1 MALFKKKTRPDLRLL
16 FVTDVHG
23 SNVCFRKFINGAKA
37 YDAQALILGGDVAGK
52 RLSPL
57 VRSANG
63 HFEGTLGHN
72 TLQLETERE
81 VAEFESAAGDAGL
94 YTYKAAPDEL
104 QAISSDPQALE
115 DLMEKLAGER
125 LVRWLELAEQR
136 LAGSG
141 VRLFINCGNDDP
153 FSLDRVIEDSPAAT
167 FLEGRVVPIDDTR
180 FVASL
185 GFANQT
191 PWHCPRDVAE
201 SELASRMDATLQGWS
216 NDPGTLI
223 FNCHCPPYDSG
234 LDTAQQ
240 LNPDLSI
247 ITEGGQPVAGP
258 VGSTAV
264 RDAIENYRP
273 SLSLHGHIHESK
285 AATCIGPTLAI
296 NPGSEYP
303 EGLLR
308 GAIVDFDSSGVNSFV
323 LTAG

>member
-1 MALFKKKTRPDLRLL
+1 MLFKKKKGKPDLRVL

-23 SNVCFRKFINGAKA
+23 SDVCFRKFINGAKA
-37 YDAQALILGGDVAGK
+37 YDAQVLILGGDVAGK

-57 VRSANG
+57 VRNGNG

-72 TLQLETERE
+72 TIELESDRE
-81 VAEFESAAGDAGL
+81 IAEFETAAADSGL
-94 YTYKAAPDEL
+94 YTYRTSPEEM
-104 QAISSDPQALE
+104 QAISSNPELLE
-115 DLMEKLAGER
+115 SVMEKLAGER
-125 LVRWLELAEQR
+125 LVKWLELAEQR
-136 LAGSG
+136 LAGTG
-141 VRLFINCGNDDP
+141 ARLYVNCGNDDP
-153 FSLDRVIEDSPAAT
+153 FSLDQIIEDSAAAT
-167 FLEGRVVPIDDTR
+167 FLEGRVVPIDDSR

-191 PWHCPRDVAE
+191 PWDCPRDIPE
-201 SELASRMDATLQGWS
+201 SELASRMDATLEGWS
-216 NDPGTLI
+216 EEQGTLI

-247 ITEGGQPVAGP
+247 VTEGGQPVAGP

-264 RDAIENYRP
+264 REAIEKYRP
-273 SLSLHGHIHESK
+273 TLSLHGHIHESK
-285 AATCIGPTLAI
+285 AATRIGPTLAI

-308 GAIVDFDSSGVNSFV
+308 GAVIDLDGSGVSSYV

>member
-1 MALFKKKTRPDLRLL
+1 LGLFRQKDKPDLRLL

-23 SNVCFRKFINGAKA
+23 SDVCFRKFINGAKA
-37 YDAQALILGGDVAGK
+37 YDAQVLILGGDVAGK

-57 VRSANG
+57 MRNGNG
-63 HFEGTLGHN
+63 HYEGTLGHD
-72 TLQLETERE
+72 TIQLETERE
-81 VAEFESAAGDAGL
+81 VAEFEAAAADSGL
-94 YTYKAAPDEL
+94 YTYKASREEM
-104 QAISSDPQALE
+104 QEISSDPEALE
-115 DLMEKLAGER
+115 RIMERLAGER
-125 LVRWLELAEQR
+125 LTQWLELAEQR
-136 LAGSG
+136 LGGTG

-167 FLEGRVVPIDDTR
+167 FLEGRVVPIDDSR

-191 PWHCPRDVAE
+191 PWDCPRDVPE
-201 SELASRMDATLQGWS
+201 SDLARRMDATLADWS
-216 NDPGTLI
+216 DERGMLI

-247 ITEGGQPVAGP
+247 VTEGGQPVAGP

-264 RDAIENYRP
+264 RAAIERYHP
-273 SLSLHGHIHESK
+273 ALSLHGHIHESK
-285 AATCIGPTLAI
+285 AATRIGATLAI

-308 GAIVDFDSSGVNSFV
+308 GAVVDLDRRGVNSYV

>member
-1 MALFKKKTRPDLRLL
+1 MGLFRQKDKPDLRLL

-37 YDAQALILGGDVAGK
+37 YDAQVLILGGDVAGK

-57 VRSANG
+57 MRNGNG
-63 HFEGTLGHN
+63 HYEGTLGHD
-72 TLQLETERE
+72 TIQLETERE
-81 VAEFESAAGDAGL
+81 VAEFEAAAADSGL
-94 YTYKAAPDEL
+94 YTYKASREEM
-104 QAISSDPQALE
+104 QEISSNPEALE
-115 DLMEKLAGER
+115 RIMERLAGER
-125 LVRWLELAEQR
+125 LAQWLELAEQR
-136 LAGSG
+136 LDGTG

-167 FLEGRVVPIDDTR
+167 FLEGRLVPIDDSR

-191 PWHCPRDVAE
+191 PWDCPRDVPE
-201 SELASRMDATLQGWS
+201 SDLARRLDATLADWSDEQGM
-216 NDPGTLI
+216 LI

-247 ITEGGQPVAGP
+247 VTEGGQPVAGP

-264 RDAIENYRP
+264 RAAIEKYHP
-273 SLSLHGHIHESK
+273 TLSLHGHIHESK
-285 AATCIGPTLAI
+285 AATRIGATLAI

-308 GAIVDFDSSGVNSFV
+308 GAVVDLDRRGVNSYV